1 MERRVSLITNSH
13 CCSFRSRFGSEL
25 TLPDA
30 NEDLA
35 LSECQSEADLRGYA
49 TMTEDEDDRSVV
61 SDFQHRRNRS
71 SSGNLAARLGILPE
85 NRTILDFKEPG
96 NVFSTTNGLQIK
108 TYGLI
113 DDVIKPE
120 ENKNRKSSH
129 TGQESGYGSDGA
141 TTNSSRA
148 SPRGS
153 LEGGEVS
160 GNSVRDKI
168 MAFQSRTET
177 PSPPTM
183 TKDARVN
190 KPVNPPLLMPK
201 PNKSTVLPPKK
212 PARLKLAPKSDE
224 LAKNPSAAE
233 RTLAEN
239 SAPPKTQHAMIDV
252 AIADDDED
260 CSEDFESKKVISLRK
275 EYKMVRLIKE
285 ANQTNELGII
295 IAKKKLP
302 ELQPPVMGFQVVHIE
317 PRGLIDR

>member
-1 MERRVSLITNSH
+1 MCTNTDFYLPH
-13 CCSFRSRFGSEL
+13 NYLFRLLF
-25 TLPDA
+25 
-30 NEDLA
+30 
-35 LSECQSEADLRGYA
+35 C
-49 TMTEDEDDRSVV
+49 SVV

-120 ENKNRKSSH
+120 EKQTGIRKTSN

-153 LEGGEVS
+153 LEGAEVP
-160 GNSVRDKI
+160 GTSVRDKI
-168 MAFQSRTET
+168 MAFQTRTET

-183 TKDARVN
+183 TKDAIRVH

-201 PNKSTVLPPKK
+201 PNKSATNIAPKK
-212 PARLKLAPKSDE
+212 PARLKLSSGGGPKNEMVDQS
-224 LAKNPSAAE
+224 AKQS
-233 RTLAEN
+233 T
-239 SAPPKTQHAMIDV
+239 KV
-252 AIADDDED
+252 ASSGKA
-260 CSEDFESKKVISLRK
+260 
-275 EYKMVRLIKE
+275 
-285 ANQTNELGII
+285 
-295 IAKKKLP
+295 
-302 ELQPPVMGFQVVHIE
+302 
-317 PRGLIDR
+317 

>member
-1 MERRVSLITNSH
+1 M
-13 CCSFRSRFGSEL
+13 
-25 TLPDA
+25 
-30 NEDLA
+30 
-35 LSECQSEADLRGYA
+35 
-49 TMTEDEDDRSVV
+49 V

-120 ENKNRKSSH
+120 EKSGGGNNSIIRNPNSVESGSGSGSIRKSSN

-153 LEGGEVS
+153 LEGAEGVPNGS
-160 GNSVRDKI
+160 SVRDKI
-168 MAFQSRTET
+168 MAFQTRTET

-183 TKDARVN
+183 TKDAIRVN

-201 PNKSTVLPPKK
+201 PNKSAGGGGSSTNIAPKK
-212 PARLKLAPKSDE
+212 PARLKLSSNNSASGNPKNE
-224 LAKNPSAAE
+224 MVENPSS
-233 RTLAEN
+233 
-239 SAPPKTQHAMIDV
+239 SAKQ
-252 AIADDDED
+252 
-260 CSEDFESKKVISLRK
+260 SSK
-275 EYKMVRLIKE
+275 
-285 ANQTNELGII
+285 
-295 IAKKKLP
+295 
-302 ELQPPVMGFQVVHIE
+302 VVSS
-317 PRGLIDR
+317 GK

>member
-1 MERRVSLITNSH
+1 MDALSKRYLN
-13 CCSFRSRFGSEL
+13 SRFSGKTHLISFK
-25 TLPDA
+25 DA
-30 NEDLA
+30 AILKKYINKFFF
-35 LSECQSEADLRGYA
+35 C
-49 TMTEDEDDRSVV
+49 SVV

-120 ENKNRKSSH
+120 EKSGGGNNSIIRNPNSVESGSGSGSIRKSSN

-153 LEGGEVS
+153 LEGAEGVPNGS
-160 GNSVRDKI
+160 SVRDKI
-168 MAFQSRTET
+168 MAFQTRTET

-183 TKDARVN
+183 TKDAIRVN

-201 PNKSTVLPPKK
+201 PNKSAGGGSSTNIAPKK
-212 PARLKLAPKSDE
+212 PARLKLSSNNNSASGNSKNE
-224 LAKNPSAAE
+224 MVENPSS
-233 RTLAEN
+233 
-239 SAPPKTQHAMIDV
+239 SAKQ
-252 AIADDDED
+252 
-260 CSEDFESKKVISLRK
+260 SSK
-275 EYKMVRLIKE
+275 
-285 ANQTNELGII
+285 
-295 IAKKKLP
+295 
-302 ELQPPVMGFQVVHIE
+302 VVSS
-317 PRGLIDR
+317 GK